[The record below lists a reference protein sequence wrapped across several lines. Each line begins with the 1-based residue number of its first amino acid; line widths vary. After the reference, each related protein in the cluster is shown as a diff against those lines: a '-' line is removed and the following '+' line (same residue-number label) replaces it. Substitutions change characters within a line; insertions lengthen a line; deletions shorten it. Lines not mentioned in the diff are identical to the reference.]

1 MLSDVTTF
9 YIMFK
14 IVFPATVVGILLW
27 VSCVIAAIYGYIS
40 NIIKIVGMFGQD
52 LNSVAVEL
60 IIRGIGVFVAPL
72 GAVAG
77 YF

>member
-1 MLSDVTTF
+1 MLKITF
-9 YIMFK
+9 
-14 IVFPATVVGILLW
+14 PSTLVGIVLFFITFCLF
-27 VSCVIAAIYGYIS
+27 VYGYIS
-40 NIIKIVGMFGQD
+40 NIVKIVGMFGQD
-52 LNSVAVEL
+52 LNTIAVEL